1 MIKEIY
7 GVKIFPLVVM
17 FYQVRR
23 WWVLRVWRK
32 YWHSDQYVRKQVRYS
47 KRLSDE
53 FSFERN
59 YRLLKLFIRT
69 DQKRGII

>member
-17 FYQVRR
+17 FYQIRR

-53 FSFERN
+53 FSFERS

-69 DQKRGII
+69 NQKRGII